1 MSCRLVGLLCQS
13 EQLLRLWT
21 FRLPLGFMYIS
32 TPKSSSFYSVLRGK
46 VQGLKSSLSWHLNY
60 SCPFLPP
67 ALVLISYFKLKKY
80 NGQEPEE
87 QRKVLFFRLSLSES
101 LSAPLQA
108 HAVCYL
114 HLVKTSSDSYLW
126 LLYCKSLFS
135 LITDL
140 PSFQLFVNWI
150 FFYFFSS
157 VLFSR
162 INHSI

>member
-1 MSCRLVGLLCQS
+1 MRITAYVLQACRSSLLEWAAAVLVQPS
-13 EQLLRLWT
+13 SW
-21 FRLPLGFMYIS
+21 FYVHFHP
-32 TPKSSSFYSVLRGK
+32 PKSSSFYSVLKDK

-60 SCPFLPP
+60 SCPFLLP

-135 LITDL
+135 LLLTSH
-140 PSFQLFVNWI
+140 PSNYL
-150 FFYFFSS
+150 
-157 VLFSR
+157 
-162 INHSI
+162 